1 MRSKKD
7 EDDSSY
13 VMKHEGSVQKIAVE
27 GWRRRRLEGERE
39 RERDG
44 GGVNCRGSNIGVIV
58 IQIE

>member
-1 MRSKKD
+1 MRRKNG

-27 GWRRRRLEGERE
+27 VGEGEDWRE
-39 RERDG
+39 REVRDG
-44 GGVNCRGSNIGVIV
+44 GGVNGRGSNIGVII